1 MRREYQSKP
10 QDEHEPRETPRREP
24 SFKKRAVSR
33 ISGKESTAEA
43 AEYSGGAT
51 GRKEYEGPEGL
62 KKAAREYVLRYAASY
77 LRDYVYSMDEIPNP
91 VKKQTVY
98 ESVLKDVSKLLSD
111 DEVKN
116 TSLEELW
123 ETYPLDIDQTVRSSV
138 VRGVLKELIFNLHA
152 EYRGLVGATYQ
163 RKLLLI
169 EDDKLPS
176 IYNAAIEI
184 QPEFRDGTFVVG
196 GIRNEAGINTYDK
209 APVDAIFLKNVF
221 GIEIG
226 SPYPLE
232 SYSNKK
238 NNETNTYEVLIQDAR
253 QSLYAQIMNGEEIT
267 EEHAQFQYPSI
278 AVGRLADLVAASK
291 ARRAEF
297 EIESERAGAEGLE
310 RFKGL
315 LKAMKPEFIG
325 IRYQERGSSKYI
337 DGVFYPDRTGIETLE
352 PKGNEIYA
360 EPVFGDDLFQ
370 ITNISPAR
378 SGTDCHLGADR
389 YARKISNSDPSKV
402 SHFYIFESRVTKQA
416 YKKFLSEASE
426 LWAGVYDSD
435 AHETPTDIAF
445 AVADAEKRVQKN
457 IARDEVIGRIVQQ
470 IHIML
475 DSAKRQQENYFDDP
489 EIGEIYK
496 DTSYNNLMRYFKN
509 YETAV
514 LVRVYI
520 EVWRQNID
528 PEVTDTLIDVL
539 KSRKLTD
546 DDMQQIF
553 HAAARTKEEWINL
566 RRSLWRQA
574 RNDEYLYV
582 TLFDII
588 ESGGDKLGYSAGTVT
603 EYDPYLKEHVQK
615 EYEWGIADIETVL
628 DRLAERHRDTSAE
641 PIITNEQA
649 QRAIDTL
656 LANTNNMNPAIIRF
670 LPYVTYQI
678 YLLQLAKQWT
688 ADADDE
694 RFRDTPSP
702 VDPFSSI
709 PCKILDRANQGVARQ
724 IMNDESFSYET
735 RLYALWMRNSL
746 KPTDR
751 KTVQQLLSESRKTV
765 VREGETIDID
775 RDRSAVRVYVI
786 DHGLLD
792 PYKDVL
798 RYLAAGPYKIDHRVL
813 QAAQHRLKYL
823 DEKKSP

>member
-10 QDEHEPRETPRREP
+10 QDKNESSETQRREP
-24 SFKKRAVSR
+24 SFKRRVISR
-33 ISGKESTAEA
+33 ISGKESAAEA
-43 AEYSGGAT
+43 TEYSGGAA

-77 LRDYVYSMDEIPNP
+77 LRDYVYSMDEIPDP
-91 VKKQTVY
+91 TRKQTVY
-98 ESVLKDVSKLLSD
+98 ESTLKDVSTLLSD
-111 DEVKN
+111 ENVKDA
-116 TSLEELW
+116 SLEELW
-123 ETYPLDIDQTVRSSV
+123 GTYQLDINQTVNSSV
-138 VRGVLKELIFNLHA
+138 IRGVLKELIFNLYA
-152 EYRGLVGATYQ
+152 EYRGLVGAEYQ
-163 RKLLLI
+163 RKVLLI
-169 EDDKLPS
+169 EGDKLS
-176 IYNAAIEI
+176 NIYHAAIEI
-184 QPEFRDGTFVVG
+184 QPELRDGTFVVG
-196 GIRNEAGINTYDK
+196 DIRYESGLSRYDK
-209 APVDAIFLKNVF
+209 APVDAVFLKNVF

-232 SYSNKK
+232 SFSDKK
-238 NNETNTYEVLIQDAR
+238 EDSTSVYEVLIQEAR
-253 QSLYAQIMNGEEIT
+253 QALYAKIINGEVIT

-278 AVGRLADLVAASK
+278 PIGRLKELITASK
-291 ARRAEF
+291 ASLAEF
-297 EIESERAGAEGLE
+297 KAESEQVAAKSLE
-310 RFKGL
+310 RFKSL
-315 LKAMKPEFIG
+315 LQAMKSDFIG
-325 IRYQERGSSKYI
+325 IKYQERGSSKYI
-337 DGVFYPDRTGIETLE
+337 DGAFYPDRTGIEMLE

-360 EPVFGDDLFQ
+360 EAVFGDDMFQ
-370 ITNISPAR
+370 ITNIDPTR
-378 SGTDCHLGADR
+378 SETERYLGFER
-389 YARKISNSDPSKV
+389 YAHEIVSSDPTKIP
-402 SHFYIFESRVTKQA
+402 HFYVFEFRVTKQA
-416 YKKFLSEASE
+416 YERFCSDVSE
-426 LWAGVYDSD
+426 LWATIYNYD
-435 AHETPTDIAF
+435 AHQTPTDIAF

-457 IARDEVIGRIVQQ
+457 IARDEVVGRIVQQ
-470 IHIML
+470 IHIMR
-475 DSAKRQQENYFDDP
+475 DSAKQQQEIYSDDP
-489 EIGEIYK
+489 EIAEVYK
-496 DTSYNNLMRYFKN
+496 DTSRNNLVRYFKN

-514 LVRVYI
+514 LARVYI

-546 DDMQQIF
+546 DDLQQIF
-553 HAAARTKEEWINL
+553 QAAAQSKEEWIGL
-566 RRSLWRQA
+566 RRSLWRQT

-588 ESGGDKLGYSAGTVT
+588 ESGGDKLGYSTGAVM
-603 EYDPYLKEHVQK
+603 EYDPYLKERIQK

-628 DRLAERHRDTSAE
+628 DRLVERHSGKSKE

-656 LANTNNMNPAIIRF
+656 LANTNNMNPAIVRF
-670 LPYVTYQI
+670 LPYVTDQI

-694 RFRDTPSP
+694 RLRDTPPP

-709 PCKILDRANQGVARQ
+709 PCRILDRANQGVARH
-724 IMNDESFSYET
+724 IMNDDSFSYET

-765 VREGETIDID
+765 VRDGETIDID
-775 RDRSAVRVYVI
+775 RERSDVRVYVI

-792 PYKDVL
+792 PYKDIL
-798 RYLAAGPYKIDHRVL
+798 RHLAAGPHKIDHRVL

-823 DEKKSP
+823 DERKSP